1 MERRAK
7 VITVAIFLLLS
18 IIALYS
24 FTRWISDEDSTSQ
37 RYTVLFRGSVS
48 GLSIGSE
55 VRYLG
60 VPIGQVAEISPQADR
75 VGFVRVIIS
84 SDSMPPQQDLVAVLQ
99 AQGITGLSLVELVQR
114 TEKRPGFATSNGEIP
129 GYPSLFSELSGDATA
144 LAQNAVSVLA
154 RIYCLLSE
162 ENIVHLASTI
172 ENADKLTQNLAT
184 TSEDLDELVGRL
196 SAVGGELE
204 LAAPEFRRLIT
215 RIDQEMVP
223 KVTAAGDAIEGL
235 VEDNRASI
243 DQMVG
248 EDLPSLLGLTDE
260 LSRTLQ
266 SIGRLSEKIEQ
277 QPSSLLY
284 GEKLSE
290 TEIELD

>member
-7 VITVAIFLLLS
+7 VITVAIFVVLS
-18 IIALYS
+18 ILALLG
-24 FTRWISDEDSTSQ
+24 FTRWISDEDSASQ

-60 VPIGQVAEISPQADR
+60 VPIGQVAEIRPQPDR
-75 VGFVRVIIS
+75 PGFVQVIVS
-84 SDSMPPQQDLVAVLQ
+84 SDSMPPHRDLVAVLQ

-114 TEKRPGFATSNGEIP
+114 SEERPGFATSSGEIP
-129 GYPSLFSELSGDATA
+129 GYPSFFSELSGDAGV
-144 LAQNAVSVLA
+144 LAQTAISALERVNS
-154 RIYCLLSE
+154 LLSND
-162 ENIVHLASTI
+162 NIVHLASTL
-172 ENADKLTQNLAT
+172 ENADRLTKNLAT

-235 VEDNRASI
+235 VEDNRESI
-243 DQMVG
+243 NQIVG
-248 EDLPSLLGLTDE
+248 EDLPSLLGITEE